1 MTGSQLSHSP
11 QDAAKIL
18 HVKDMEFELVL
29 PNFMHF
35 QSAAA
40 QKSKDSG
47 VLGREGAIDLRQDGY
62 LHPESPV
69 ISVSSRGHSPD
80 IWPQPS
86 PPIPPCLSRHT
97 TDSQS
102 PMEAHRNCKPDRVYY
117 GLYRSSGSPQYVP
130 SNSHSATLELTSNVW
145 NLVAFGAVVIF
156 SLIKMSIATWITAKY
171 NANHIFPTS
180 RAGALP
186 TLHVDLDNYVWV
198 SGFSR
203 NPGNHKQDIL
213 ASVASHFFLYIL
225 SHFTFHPKSL
235 IAFFQEFSLEI
246 SSMASSHM
254 DSMVGRCYY
263 PNTRRRTTQES
274 LVDQWRHRHR

>member
-156 SLIKMSIATWITAKY
+156 SLVKMSIATWITAKY

-203 NPGNHKQDIL
+203 IPGNHKQ
-213 ASVASHFFLYIL
+213 
-225 SHFTFHPKSL
+225 HPCQRG
-235 IAFFQEFSLEI
+235 IAFLFVRSISFYLSSKILNRFFPRILVGNIIYGLFSHGFYGSWPLLL
-246 SSMASSHM
+246 SKH
-254 DSMVGRCYY
+254 
-263 PNTRRRTTQES
+263 
-274 LVDQWRHRHR
+274 